1 MQISNFILGVVT
13 NKTYDNFWPNFS
25 HFFGLV
31 QKIGEFSFFFLGV
44 FGKENKKKFFTSVTH
59 GMAPECQEPLKNFF

>member
-44 FGKENKKKFFTSVTH
+44 LGKETKKKFFHFCHPWYGTWMPGAT
-59 GMAPECQEPLKNFF
+59 